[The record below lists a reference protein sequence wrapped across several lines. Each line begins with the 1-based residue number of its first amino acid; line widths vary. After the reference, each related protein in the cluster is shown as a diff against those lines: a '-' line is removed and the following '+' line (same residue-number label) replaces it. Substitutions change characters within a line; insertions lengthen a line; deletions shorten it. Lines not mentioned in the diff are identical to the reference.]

1 MRITALTALAL
12 GLLASAAA
20 PSASAATRKPVRA
33 AAAAAVANPAS
44 EEVRRFTDWVIASGD
59 SRGLPFVIVDKK
71 NTEVFVFRPEGTLRG
86 AAPALV
92 GLATGD
98 LSVPGI
104 GDRKL
109 SDIRPEE
116 RTTPAGRFVAAL
128 GHDLGEK
135 DIVWVDYAA
144 AISMHRVITGNP
156 KDRRLHRLA
165 TPRTTD
171 NRITYGCINV
181 PVRFYD
187 EVVGPTF
194 KGTSGIVYILPEV
207 RPVGEIFPAY
217 ASLVDRAETGAASPH

>member
-1 MRITALTALAL
+1 MRIPLLRALAL
-12 GLLASAAA
+12 VLLASAPAPMAFAAARKTLRPQPAAA
-20 PSASAATRKPVRA
+20 PARPPSG
-33 AAAAAVANPAS
+33 
-44 EEVRRFTDWVIASGD
+44 EVRQFTDWVTSSGD
-59 SRGLPFVIVDKK
+59 NHGLPFVIVDKK
-71 NTEVFVFRPEGTLRG
+71 NTEVFVFRADGTLRG

-92 GLATGD
+92 GLAIGD

-104 GDRKL
+104 GERKL
-109 SDIRPEE
+109 SSIRPDE
-116 RTTPAGRFVAAL
+116 RTTPAGRFVAAI

-156 KDRRLHRLA
+156 KDHRLRRLA
-165 TPRTTD
+165 TPTTAD

-194 KGTSGIVYILPEV
+194 KSTSGIVYILPEV
-207 RPVGEIFPAY
+207 RQMRDVFPTYGRPIARPG
-217 ASLVDRAETGAASPH
+217 AGAARPD